1 MNKLKEHLVDL
12 LAHWDSTYIRAKI
25 GERWESPSLAELD
38 EIGQGQDVIDWITS
52 TRGRFWK

>member
-12 LAHWDSTYIRAKI
+12 LAHWDSIYIRAKI

-38 EIGQGQDVIDWITS
+38 EIGQGQDVIDWID
-52 TRGRFWK
+52 RMDM